1 LCGRDE
7 GTEKRWAAVQRL
19 REFAKAGARR
29 VDCKDCLGTVRIAE
43 GSQLF
48 LENGGGGIGDVLR
61 RHLDGVF
68 LAP

>member
-1 LCGRDE
+1 MRAG
-7 GTEKRWAAVQRL
+7 WRL
-19 REFAKAGARR
+19 PG
-29 VDCKDCLGTVRIAE
+29 DCKEVRVAE

-48 LENGGGGIGDVLR
+48 LENGDGGGGIGDVLR